1 MIFLFVLISTVVAKF
16 FNVNEIRFKLAS
28 ERLYKS
34 LDSGSPGI
42 NEADIDAFWAK
53 FNLTAEHHDQMME
66 LKGRFWDQIKTFDNN
81 TDGTVSK
88 EEFLKG
94 SQSIKNNVRPK
105 FDKSICE
112 KVKNYT
118 DSCNFREDKTSSPS
132 LILTITRVNYA
143 NFMCKTGFSYFTN
156 YRQQVCIL
164 NAPTCQSVIKCLD
177 YHPSELLLDPRTN
190 EIMRNYG
197 KLDVVTNTM
206 VGIFVG
212 ILTTIINVGALL
224 AILAILVPLYFIP
237 MIIKLS
243 FF

>member
-28 ERLYKS
+28 LRLYKS

-94 SQSIKNNVRPK
+94 SQSIKNSVRPK

-132 LILTITRVNYA
+132 LISTITRANYG

-177 YHPSELLLDPRTN
+177 DIPDELLLDPRTN
-190 EIMRNYG
+190 EIMRNYR
-197 KLDVVTNTM
+197 KLDVVTNTI

-212 ILTTIINVGALL
+212 IFYPLIDPNSEYGLL
-224 AILAILVPLYFIP
+224 VITYI
-237 MIIKLS
+237 
-243 FF
+243 